1 MKWRITHTTNGI
13 LLFIINKEY
22 SLRVFKTKKG
32 SKCCHLI
39 NVDKLSSD
47 DHFRNSKEISEI
59 EMLII
64 DVYELI
70 KEFIP
75 KIKKIPVYETCKN
88 NYNKELLEFKEYFK
102 ELEGEHIEMLE
113 QNSACGEIKE

>member
-1 MKWRITHTTNGI
+1 MKWYITNTTNGI

-32 SKCCHLI
+32 YKCCHLI

-64 DVYELI
+64 NLYELI

-75 KIKKIPVYETCKN
+75 KIKKMPIYETCKN
-88 NYNKELLEFKEYFK
+88 NYNKELLEFKEYLK
-102 ELEGEHIEMLE
+102 ELE
-113 QNSACGEIKE
+113 IKSDEVVHSLL

>member
-1 MKWRITHTTNGI
+1 MEWYITNTTNGI

-39 NVDKLSSD
+39 SVDKLSSD

-64 DVYELI
+64 NLYELV

-75 KIKKIPVYETCKN
+75 KIKKLPVYKACKN
-88 NYNKELLEFKEYFK
+88 NYNKELIEFKEYLK
-102 ELEGEHIEMLE
+102 ELEMKSDEVVY
-113 QNSACGEIKE
+113 S

>member
-39 NVDKLSSD
+39 SVDKLSSD

-64 DVYELI
+64 NLYELV

-75 KIKKIPVYETCKN
+75 KIKKIPVYEDCKN
-88 NYNKELLEFKEYFK
+88 NYNKELIEFKEYFK
-102 ELEGEHIEMLE
+102 ELKRRHYEMV
-113 QNSACGEIKE
+113 